1 MPPRDASIYLISYLP
16 TDRHS
21 TRLIAFD
28 VAISSQYLFDLLI
41 GFLWIHNDVHANRLS
56 ARIWVARSLHVHVS
70 AISRGLRVTRI
81 FYGRDMLKGYHDHE
95 ILGFQM

>member
-56 ARIWVARSLHVHVS
+56 ARIWVARSLHVVS
-70 AISRGLRVTRI
+70 L
-81 FYGRDMLKGYHDHE
+81 
-95 ILGFQM
+95 ILIWTNGTLFDVSVS